1 MDLSSVQ
8 RALKRE
14 RASRKLA
21 ERLLEEKSRELFE
34 SFQKL
39 EGAHEE
45 LKQNQRQL
53 VQSEK
58 MASLGVLSAGVA
70 HEINNPIGFVSS
82 NLATLSEY
90 TPVFHEAFLLLKTL
104 LKKLENEPA
113 YASDYQTVK
122 QFLEEREIDYLVED
136 TTDILAEIHEGLR
149 RVTEIVSGLQSFAR
163 ADKAIME
170 PIDII
175 ACVRSTASL
184 VKSDAKH
191 RFELVDELVDTPFVI
206 GSTGK
211 LNQVFMNLIVNA
223 IQAVSSVKDNG
234 KVTLR
239 SRVQG
244 HFVNVEIC
252 DDGPGIDA
260 ALVDKIFEPFF
271 TTKEE
276 GEGTGLGLSL
286 TQGIIK
292 EHDGE
297 IIVDSKP
304 GIGTRITIAIPICN
318 EPQTT
323 RS

>member
-1 MDLSSVQ
+1 MELATIE

-21 ERLLEEKSRELFE
+21 ERLLEEKSRELFD
-34 SFQKL
+34 SFREL

-45 LKQNQRQL
+45 LKQNQQQL

-70 HEINNPIGFVSS
+70 HEINNPIGFVTS
-82 NLATLSEY
+82 NLATLDEY
-90 TPVFHEAFLLLKTL
+90 TPVFHEAFLLLKQL
-104 LKKLENEPA
+104 LKKLEAEPSCQA
-113 YASDYQTVK
+113 DYKAVK
-122 QFLEEREIDYLVED
+122 SFLEEREVDFLVAD
-136 TTDILAEIHEGLR
+136 TSDILAEIHEGLR
-149 RVTEIVSGLQSFAR
+149 RVTEIVSSLQSFAR

-175 ACVRSTASL
+175 ACVRSTVSL

-191 RFELVDELVDTPFVI
+191 QFQLVDKLIETPMVI

-223 IQAVSSVKDNG
+223 VQAVSSIKSDG

-239 SRVQG
+239 SFVQER
-244 HFVNVEIC
+244 FVNVEIG
-252 DDGPGIDA
+252 DDGPGIEP
-260 ALVDKIFEPFF
+260 ALVEKIFEPFF

-286 TQGIIK
+286 TQGIIR
-292 EHDGE
+292 EHGGE
-297 IIVDSKP
+297 ISVNSQL
-304 GIGTRITIAIPICN
+304 GIGTKITISIPICD
-318 EPQTT
+318 ET
-323 RS
+323 